1 MIIYCINR
9 NLLYNWLQLT
19 HATPKT
25 WKHILKENLDIRQ
38 NLVYLNYHLIKN
50 NRLVSIEKLDSKD
63 LYNIIISN
71 TKFSFKNFPKEDIKQ

>member
-38 NLVYLNYHLIKN
+38 NLVYLNYHLIK
-50 NRLVSIEKLDSKD
+50 
-63 LYNIIISN
+63 
-71 TKFSFKNFPKEDIKQ
+71 KQPFGKS